1 MSAGA
6 YEMKGPS
13 AFAGG
18 SGRMLQLTR
27 ILAVTEFKL
36 RFFDSFLGYFWSV
49 LRPLLFFGVLFVVFN
64 EFVKLGGGTK
74 DYPLLLLNGIVL
86 FSFFQEA
93 TTRAVTTVVD
103 HESLVRKVQFPRI
116 AIPLSTV
123 LTAGF
128 NLVLSLAV
136 LVVFVLASGHTPTLS
151 WLELPLAA
159 AALVALACGAATLLS
174 ALYVFAR
181 DVQPIW
187 EVGVQALFYA
197 TPILYPIERVAE
209 HSQTAAHLLMCNPI
223 AVVVQQ
229 SRHALIDP
237 TAPSAAAAIGGALY
251 LVIPTAIAL
260 TGCLLGF
267 LVFNRTAPRIA
278 EEL

>member
-18 SGRMLQLTR
+18 SRRMLQLTR

-36 RFFDSFLGYFWSV
+36 RFFDSFLGYFWSL

-64 EFVKLGGGTK
+64 EFVKFGGGAK

-93 TTRAVTTVVD
+93 TTRGVTAVVD
-103 HESLVRKVQFPRI
+103 HEALVRKVQFPRM

-123 LTAGF
+123 MTAVF
-128 NLVLSLAV
+128 NLALSLVV
-136 LVVFVLASGHTPTLS
+136 LLIFVLASGHAPALS
-151 WLELPLAA
+151 WLELPLLA
-159 AALVALACGAATLLS
+159 AALVGLACGAAMLVS

-187 EVGVQALFYA
+187 EVGMQALFYA

-209 HSQTAAHLLMCNPI
+209 HSTTAAHFLMCNPV
-223 AVVVQQ
+223 AVVIEQA
-229 SRHALIDP
+229 RHALIDP
-237 TAPSAAAAIGGALY
+237 TAPSAADAIGGAVWLA
-251 LVIPTAIAL
+251 IPIGIAIG
-260 TGCLLGF
+260 GCALGF
-267 LVFNRTAPRIA
+267 AVFNRTAPRIA